1 MALTYKVLGQT
12 SSVANTDTT
21 LYTVPGSNSAICSTI
36 TICNRSASDDYFKI
50 AIRPSGASTANQH
63 YIAYNTSIPANETIS
78 MTIGITLSATDVIS
92 VNSYSSS
99 LTFNL
104 FGSEVY

>member
-21 LYTVPGSNSAICSTI
+21 LYTVPAANSTICSTI
-36 TICNRSASDDYFKI
+36 NICNRSDSADTFKV
-50 AIRPSGASTANQH
+50 AIRPEGAATANQH
-63 YIAYNTSIPANETIS
+63 YIAYNTAIPANETIS
-78 MTIGITLSATDVIS
+78 MTIGITLAATDVVS
-92 VNSYSSS
+92 VNATSSL